1 MNSFGDSRGYLYTD
15 GVGFRDLGSL
25 GGRVE
30 AWGINH
36 AGQVVGSS
44 RLPGGPPNVTHA
56 FVWSEANGMQDIAA
70 PPGIGYAQAYAINNL
85 GLIVGESLLAENS
98 FHAFLYQDGMMHDLN
113 NLIDSGR
120 DGHCGSRGMLAS
132 SGLIV
137 GWGLHNGAER
147 SFLLSRVPEPTTRV
161 LVVLVGAVTGFRVVI
176 RTERKVAK

>member
-1 MNSFGDSRGYLYTD
+1 
-15 GVGFRDLGSL
+15 
-25 GGRVE
+25 
-30 AWGINH
+30 
-36 AGQVVGSS
+36 
-44 RLPGGPPNVTHA
+44 
-56 FVWSEANGMQDIAA
+56 MQDIGAL
-70 PPGIGYAQAYAINNL
+70 PGIGYAQAYAINNL

-98 FHAFLYQDGMMHDLN
+98 FHAFLFQDGMMHDLN
-113 NLIDSGR
+113 NLIDSAQGWTLR
-120 DGHCGSRGMLAS
+120 VAWDVSD